1 MLAFLH
7 PDGIA
12 MKRLLVLLA
21 LLISAPAFSANL
33 PYDTTANAGADIGHA
48 LARAKAT
55 HTPVLLIFGA
65 NWCEDCRSLDGSLK
79 TGKNAALLK
88 QQFQVVKI
96 DVGNFD
102 HNLDIAN
109 RYGNPIQKGIPAAVI
124 VSANDKVL
132 YSTKAGELS
141 NARRMNAD
149 GVYGF
154 FKQAIATAKS
164 GS

>member
-1 MLAFLH
+1 
-7 PDGIA
+7 
-12 MKRLLVLLA
+12 LLVLLSLMFA
-21 LLISAPAFSANL
+21 INAFAADL
-33 PYDTTANAGADIGHA
+33 PYDTNADAHVDVAHA
-48 LARAKAT
+48 LAKAKAA

-65 NWCEDCRSLDGSLK
+65 NWCEDCRALNGDLK
-79 TGKNAALLK
+79 TGKNADLMK
-88 QQFQVVKI
+88 REFQVVKI

-102 HNLDIAN
+102 HNLDIAKQ
-109 RYGNPIQKGIPAAVI
+109 YGNPIGKGIPAAVI
-124 VSANDKVL
+124 VSPDDKVL

-164 GS
+164 GR

>member
-1 MLAFLH
+1 MLALH
-7 PDGIA
+7 IPDGIV
-12 MKRLLVLLA
+12 MKRLFVLLA
-21 LLISAPAFSANL
+21 LLLSVNVFAADL
-33 PYDTTANAGADIGHA
+33 PYDTAANANTDVGHA
-48 LARAKAT
+48 LARAKAS

-65 NWCEDCRSLDGSLK
+65 NWCEDCRSLDGALK

-96 DVGNFD
+96 DVGQFD
-102 HNLDIAN
+102 HNLDIAD

-124 VSANDKVL
+124 VSADDKVL

>member
-1 MLAFLH
+1 M
-7 PDGIA
+7 
-12 MKRLLVLLA
+12 LVLLS
-21 LLISAPAFSANL
+21 LLFSVHVFAADL
-33 PYDTTANAGADIGHA
+33 PYDTTANANADVSHA

-65 NWCEDCRSLDGSLK
+65 NWCEDCRALNGALK
-79 TGKNAALLK
+79 TGRNAALIK
-88 QQFQVVKI
+88 HEFQVVKI

-102 HNLDIAN
+102 RNLDIAK

-124 VSANDKVL
+124 VSADDKML